1 VADLE
6 ADVPHER
13 QESFQIRAPGRR
25 LALGQQNHDVD
36 VGAQIQL
43 AAPVAADGHQ
53 RDVAHVLTD
62 VHRPRRLQQRVDQ
75 PCAIA
80 HQPFD
85 GFVIQ
90 ETLLETL
97 VAFR

>member
-1 VADLE
+1 MNVRK
-6 ADVPHER
+6 PSRFGR
-13 QESFQIRAPGRR
+13 QGVDSLLGSRIMMSMSEHR
-25 LALGQQNHDVD
+25 L
-36 VGAQIQL
+36 QL

-80 HQPFD
+80 HQPLD
-85 GFVIQ
+85 GFVIH